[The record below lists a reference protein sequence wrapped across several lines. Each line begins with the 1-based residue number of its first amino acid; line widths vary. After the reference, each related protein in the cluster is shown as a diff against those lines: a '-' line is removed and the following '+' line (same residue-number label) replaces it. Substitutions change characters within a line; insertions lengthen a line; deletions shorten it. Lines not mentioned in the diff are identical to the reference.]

1 VKRWGIAAK
10 ISLAVTLAA
19 VLGVGLAGGFAW
31 RETDNRFLAHDLA
44 NADGQ
49 LGNDVKIARALFDT
63 QVPGPW
69 HIVPAR
75 PTDAPTD
82 FFNGNG
88 KKDEY
93 KASEKLTGYLYKG
106 TTRIMNDRDIE
117 NTLLSI
123 DSLTGVEFTISQRI
137 PPPADAS
144 ADPTVGNATMGR
156 ALRLATTVSRLD
168 ANGVRQVQ
176 LMTVMPTRSTQTGK
190 LVGAGAAFASG
201 STFTGRAMV
210 AGEDRWTRYEPIV
223 DPDGQVIGIFYSGLP
238 LAPYVAQAHHASAAV
253 ALVTDSVG
261 LIVVLMICVGVF
273 LLVRYLLGPL
283 QSIRS
288 AAIALAGGQLD
299 SRVPVLDDSEI
310 GHVGKAFNDMAAQLE
325 QLNERIVI
333 STEQLTAS
341 SKQVDAA
348 ASAASVATQQVASSI
363 GEVSHGAAESAARV
377 EEATKQAHQALV
389 HVRSIQDEVG
399 RALLEA
405 GATDAMASDGH
416 RLIAHSLNVTSGVRD
431 TVGRAK
437 GVMVDLEAQ
446 AGQIQSIV
454 AMIKRIA
461 SQTNLLALN
470 AAIEA
475 ARAGDAGRGFAVVAN
490 EIRSLAD
497 EVRKSSDNIGEIVGE
512 TKRRTGSAVALM
524 SDVDAE
530 TQAGADAVRES
541 DEAFRNISTAV
552 THLSTQITAIKTAA
566 EAVSAAVAHLDTA
579 IAGVAAIAQESA
591 ATSEEVSALAEE
603 QTATL
608 AEITREIHEVSNM
621 AEALRQVVGATTG
634 GNWATTTA
642 IRAAAPRPKTAMAA
656 D

>member
-10 ISLAVTLAA
+10 ISTAVTLAA
-19 VLGVGLAGGFAW
+19 ILGVGLAGGFAW
-31 RETDNRFLAHDLA
+31 HETDQRFLQHDLA
-44 NADGQ
+44 NADG
-49 LGNDVKIARALFDT
+49 LLSNDVKVARALFDA

-69 HIVPAR
+69 HIVPAKA
-75 PTDAPTD
+75 TDSAVV
-82 FFNGNG
+82 FYNGNG
-88 KKDEY
+88 RKDEY
-93 KASEKLTGYLYKG
+93 KTSERLAGYLYKG
-106 TTRIMNDRDIE
+106 TTRIMGNPDVE
-117 NTLLSI
+117 NALFHI
-123 DSLTGVEFTISQRI
+123 DSLTGVEFTIAQRI
-137 PPPADAS
+137 APAQSSDA
-144 ADPTVGNATMGR
+144 TIGNAPMGR
-156 ALRLATTVSRLD
+156 ALRIATTVSRTD
-168 ANGVRQVQ
+168 ASGVRQVQ
-176 LMTVMPTRSTQTGK
+176 IMTIQPTRDVATGK
-190 LVGAGAAFASG
+190 LVGAGAAFANSAAY
-201 STFTGRAMV
+201 TGQAMV
-210 AGEDRWTRYEPIV
+210 AGEERQTRYEPIV
-223 DPDGQVIGIFYSGLP
+223 DPDGQVIALFYSGLQ
-238 LAPYVAQAHHASAAV
+238 LDPYIAQAHHASRAV
-253 ALVTDSVG
+253 AMVTDSVG
-261 LIVVLMICVGVF
+261 MIVVLAICVGVF
-273 LLVRYLLGPL
+273 LLVRYLIGPL
-283 QSIRS
+283 QAIRS
-288 AAIALAGGQLD
+288 AAMALAAGQLD

-310 GHVGKAFNDMAAQLE
+310 AHVAKAFNDMATQIE
-325 QLNERIVI
+325 SLNERVVI

-377 EEATKQAHQALV
+377 EEATKQAHQALS
-389 HVRSIQDEVG
+389 HVRSIQEEVG

-416 RLIAHSLNVTSGVRD
+416 RLISHSLNVTGGVRE

-437 GVMVDLEAQ
+437 GVMVDLQSQ
-446 AGQIQSIV
+446 AEQIQSIV

-497 EVRKSSDNIGEIVGE
+497 EVRKSSENIGEIVNE

-524 SDVDAE
+524 SEVDTE

-566 EAVSAAVAHLDTA
+566 EAVATAVAHLDTA

-621 AEALRQVVGATTG
+621 AEALRRVIGSNTSA
-634 GNWATTTA
+634 NWAVSTET
-642 IRAAAPRPKTAMAA
+642 RAAAPRPKAMAA

>member
-1 VKRWGIAAK
+1 
-10 ISLAVTLAA
+10 L
-19 VLGVGLAGGFAW
+19 
-31 RETDNRFLAHDLA
+31 
-44 NADGQ
+44 
-49 LGNDVKIARALFDT
+49 
-63 QVPGPW
+63 
-69 HIVPAR
+69 
-75 PTDAPTD
+75 
-82 FFNGNG
+82 
-88 KKDEY
+88 
-93 KASEKLTGYLYKG
+93 
-106 TTRIMNDRDIE
+106 
-117 NTLLSI
+117 
-123 DSLTGVEFTISQRI
+123 
-137 PPPADAS
+137 
-144 ADPTVGNATMGR
+144 GR
-156 ALRLATTVSRLD
+156 ALRVATTVSRLN
-168 ANGVRQVQ
+168 ASGVRTMQLLTVQ
-176 LMTVMPTRSTQTGK
+176 PTRNVETGK
-190 LVGAGAAFASG
+190 LVGAGAVFATG
-201 STFTGRAMV
+201 NTYAGRAMV
-210 AGEDRWTRYEPIV
+210 AGEDRWTRYEPIL
-223 DPDGQVIGIFYSGLP
+223 DPDGQVIAIFYSGLAI
-238 LAPYVAQAHHASAAV
+238 APYIAQAHHASAAV
-253 ALVTDSVG
+253 AVVTDGVG
-261 LIVVLMICVGVF
+261 MIVVLLICVGVF

-288 AAIALAGGQLD
+288 AAIALAAGQLET
-299 SRVPVLDDSEI
+299 RVPVLDDSEI

-325 QLNERIVI
+325 SLNERIVI

-341 SKQVDAA
+341 CKQVDAA
-348 ASAASVATQQVASSI
+348 AGAASVATQQVASSI

-377 EEATKQAHQALV
+377 EEATKQAHKALT

-405 GATDAMASDGH
+405 GATDAIAADGH
-416 RLIAHSLNVTSGVRD
+416 RLISHSLNVTSGVRE
-431 TVGRAK
+431 TVGRAT

-446 AGQIQSIV
+446 AEQIQSIV

-497 EVRKSSDNIGEIVGE
+497 EVRKSSENIGEIVGE
-512 TKRRTGSAVALM
+512 TKRRTGSASALM
-524 SDVDAE
+524 SEVDAE

-566 EAVSAAVAHLDTA
+566 EAVNAAVANLDTA

-621 AEALRQVVGATTG
+621 AEALRQVVGATTT

-642 IRAAAPRPKTAMAA
+642 IRAAAPRPRAMAA

>member
-1 VKRWGIAAK
+1 VNRWGIATK
-10 ISLAVTLAA
+10 ISFTVTLAA
-19 VLGVGLAGGFAW
+19 ILGVGLAGGFAW

-49 LGNDVKIARALFDT
+49 LANDVRVARALFDN
-63 QVPGPW
+63 QFPGPW
-69 HIVPAR
+69 HIVAAR
-75 PTDAPTD
+75 PTDTAIVIY
-82 FFNGNG
+82 NGNG
-88 KKDEY
+88 KKDEF
-93 KASEKLTGYLYKG
+93 KASERLAGYLYKG
-106 TTRIMNDRDIE
+106 TTKIAGDRDIQ
-117 NTLLSI
+117 NTLIAI

-137 PPPADAS
+137 PPAHSTDG
-144 ADPTVGNATMGR
+144 TVGDAPMGR
-156 ALRLATTVSRLD
+156 ALRIATTVSRVD

-176 LMTVMPTRSTQTGK
+176 LLTVMPTRSTESGK
-190 LVGAGAAFASG
+190 LVGAGSAFASG
-201 STFTGRAMV
+201 AAYAGRAMV

-238 LAPYVAQAHHASAAV
+238 LAPYVTQAHHASRAV
-253 ALVTDSVG
+253 AIVTDSVG
-261 LIVVLMICVGVF
+261 MIVVLMICVGIFWLVSH
-273 LLVRYLLGPL
+273 LLKPL
-283 QSIRS
+283 QTIRS
-288 AAIALAGGQLD
+288 AAMSLAAGQLD

-310 GHVGKAFNDMAAQLE
+310 GHLAKAFNDMAAQIE
-325 QLNERIVI
+325 SLNEKVVI

-377 EEATKQAHQALV
+377 EEATKQAHQALG
-389 HVRSIQDEVG
+389 HVRSIQEEVG

-416 RLIAHSLNVTSGVRD
+416 RLIAHSLNVTGGVRE

-437 GVMVDLEAQ
+437 AVMVDLEAQ
-446 AGQIQSIV
+446 AEQIQSIV

-497 EVRKSSDNIGEIVGE
+497 EVRKSSENIGEIVGE

-524 SDVDAE
+524 SEVDTE

-552 THLSTQITAIKTAA
+552 SHLSTQITAIKTAA
-566 EAVSAAVAHLDTA
+566 EAVAAAVAHLDTA

-621 AEALRQVVGATTG
+621 AEALRQVVNATTG
-634 GNWATTTA
+634 GGWATTTA
-642 IRAAAPRPKTAMAA
+642 TRAAARQRMAIAA